1 MIMSDHAVMPYQHY
15 KDVCNAIRAKGA
27 GSTSI
32 KSGDMAAAINSISSG
47 APTVSDISFTRISGC
62 PPFAQKDGDYFGDDV
77 RSYLT
82 NWLGQPGDLLLTVVI
97 YFSPVS
103 YSLRIPFVAVGRYR
117 GNNNDEVSILCALS
131 TPNMVPLF
139 TSEPAND
146 FTSSGELFFF
156 RIRGCQLYQSFI
168 NTTMNIESMKKVNMK
183 SGMSNAPRSA
193 SFAVAFSSTATDMLT
208 YSTNAADNDVLKH
221 SFTTMEFDV
230 NDKHVRCAFFSAVK
244 QRTTPG
250 DDMMELTITNP
261 GSGNYSFMQTGYFY
275 S

>member
-1 MIMSDHAVMPYQHY
+1 MSDYAVMPYQHY
-15 KDVCNAIRAKGA
+15 KDACDAIRAKGA

-47 APTVSDISFTRISGC
+47 APTLPDISFTRISGC
-62 PPFAQKDGDYFGDDV
+62 PPFIQKDGDYFGDDL

-82 NWLGQPGDLLLTVVI
+82 NCLGQTGDLLLTVVI
-97 YFSPVS
+97 YFGSVS
-103 YSLRIPFVAVGRYR
+103 YSLQVPFVAAGRYS
-117 GNNNDEVSILCALS
+117 GADNDDVSILCALS
-131 TPNMVPLF
+131 TPNMIPLF

-146 FTSSGELFFF
+146 FTRSGELFFF

-168 NTTMNIESMKKVNMK
+168 NTTKRIESTKTVVMK
-183 SGMSNAPRSA
+183 SGASKNPRIA

-208 YSTNAADNDVLKH
+208 CLTNVADNDVLKH
-221 SFTTMEFDV
+221 SFATMEFDT

-250 DDMMELTITNP
+250 DDGMDLTITNP
-261 GSGNYSFMQTGYFY
+261 GSGRYSFMQTGYFY

>member
-1 MIMSDHAVMPYQHY
+1 MSDHAVMPYQHY

-47 APTVSDISFTRISGC
+47 APTVPDISFTRISGC
-62 PPFAQKDGDYFGDDV
+62 PPFIQKDGDYFGDDI
-77 RSYLT
+77 RSHLT
-82 NWLGQPGDLLLTVVI
+82 NWLGQPGDLLLTVIV
-97 YFSPVS
+97 YFAPVS
-103 YSLRIPFVAVGRYR
+103 YSLNTPNVAVSRYIDA
-117 GNNNDEVSILCALS
+117 GNMVSILCGLS
-131 TPNMVPLF
+131 TPNMIPLF
-139 TSEPAND
+139 TSEPSND
-146 FTSSGELFFF
+146 FTSSGKLFFF

-168 NTTMNIESMKKVNMK
+168 NTTVRIESMKNVYMK
-183 SGMSNAPRSA
+183 SGTSKAPRSA

-208 YSTNAADNDVLKH
+208 CSTNAADNDVLKH
-221 SFTTMEFDV
+221 SFATMEFDV

-250 DDMMELTITNP
+250 DDMMKLTITNP

>member
-1 MIMSDHAVMPYQHY
+1 MSDHAVMPYQHY

-47 APTVSDISFTRISGC
+47 APTVPDISFTRISGC
-62 PPFAQKDGDYFGDDV
+62 PPFIQKDGDYFGDDL
-77 RSYLT
+77 RSYVT

-97 YFSPVS
+97 YFGPVD
-103 YSLRIPFVAVGRYR
+103 YSLQIPFVVTGRYR
-117 GNNNDEVSILCALS
+117 GNDNGDVSILSALS
-131 TPNMVPLF
+131 TPNMIPLF
-139 TSEPAND
+139 TREPANN

-156 RIRGCQLYQSFI
+156 RIRGCQLFQSFI
-168 NTTMNIESMKKVNMK
+168 NTTMRIESTNNVRMK
-183 SGMSNAPRSA
+183 SGFTNSPRTA
-193 SFAVAFSSTATDMLT
+193 SFGFAFSSTATDMLT
-208 YSTNAADNDVLKH
+208 CLTNVADNDVLKH
-221 SFTTMEFDV
+221 SFATMEFDV

-250 DDMMELTITNP
+250 DDTMTLTITNP
-261 GSGNYSFMQTGYFY
+261 GSGKYSFMQTGYFY